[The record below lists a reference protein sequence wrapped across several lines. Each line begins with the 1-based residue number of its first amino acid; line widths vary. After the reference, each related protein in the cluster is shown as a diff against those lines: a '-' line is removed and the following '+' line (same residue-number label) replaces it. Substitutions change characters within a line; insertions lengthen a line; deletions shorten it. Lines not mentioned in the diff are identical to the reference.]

1 MYRKRKLWKISGRG
15 KKQVRIVLINVL
27 CWLLIWICVKRIPI
41 RIRNSKKKSTF
52 LSLEEKCLYKLLRE
66 ISFLDQ
72 YVIIAKFFI
81 NQVGLFQ
88 GRIFLSPD
96 SAKKIRIRRSEL
108 ITIWAVTDEFLCK
121 KTMTARP
128 GDLAR
133 VVCSTPGQESLR
145 IPVAGNW

>member
-15 KKQVRIVLINVL
+15 KKQVRILLINVL

-66 ISFLDQ
+66 IFFLDQ

-108 ITIWAVTDEFLCK
+108 ITTVYEPLQMNFYVRKL
-121 KTMTARP
+121 
-128 GDLAR
+128 
-133 VVCSTPGQESLR
+133 
-145 IPVAGNW
+145 